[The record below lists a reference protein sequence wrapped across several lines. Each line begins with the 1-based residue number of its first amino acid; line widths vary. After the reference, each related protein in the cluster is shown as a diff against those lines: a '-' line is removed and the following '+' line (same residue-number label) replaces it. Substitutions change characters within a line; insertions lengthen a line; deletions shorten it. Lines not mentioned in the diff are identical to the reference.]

1 MVNVKTN
8 ARYKV
13 FLDKEK
19 ANDFVIDNEEN
30 VLSDVMD
37 YPYKYK
43 SYEKHFYIVM
53 LNPEE

>member
-1 MVNVKTN
+1 MCILSSSHIN
-8 ARYKV
+8 V

-43 SYEKHFYIVM
+43 SYEKHFYIV
-53 LNPEE
+53 LLYSNE